1 MVNSLLRNP
10 FTIWLRWFA
19 KKLFFELKYR
29 KRHLKIGYLTNTNAC
44 KFGTY
49 NTIYDYVYL
58 HDVELGDFS
67 YISSYSIIS
76 RTTIGKFCAIAD
88 FVICGLGRHPTHTF
102 VSSHPIFYSTKKQSQ
117 ISFADADFF
126 EEYRPITIGNDV
138 WIGSRA
144 IILDGVHIGDGA
156 IIGAGSVVTKDVPA
170 YAIVGGVPARVIR
183 YRFKEEQIALLLKS
197 QWWNQDV
204 EWLRQH
210 YKEFHDIN
218 EFFKLFY
225 EH

>member
-10 FTIWLRWFA
+10 FTIWLRWLGR
-19 KKLFFELKYR
+19 KLFFELKYR
-29 KRHLKIGYLTNTNAC
+29 KKHLKIGYLTDTSAC

-58 HDVELGDFS
+58 HDVELGDYS
-67 YISSYSIIS
+67 YVNSHSIIS
-76 RTTIGKFCAIAD
+76 RTTIGNFCSIAD
-88 FVICGLGRHPTHTF
+88 FVVCGLGRHPTHTF
-102 VSSHPIFYSTKKQSQ
+102 VSSHPIFYSSKKQSQ
-117 ISFADADFF
+117 ISFADTNFF

-156 IIGAGSVVTKDVPA
+156 IIGAGSVVTKDVPP
-170 YAIVGGVPARVIR
+170 YAIVGGVPARIIR
-183 YRFKEEQIALLLKS
+183 YRFKEDKIAFLQKS
-197 QWWNQDV
+197 RWWNKDV

-218 EFFKLFY
+218 EFFKLFS
-225 EH
+225 